1 MLTDAELIERIKGGE
16 TDCVEFA
23 ESVRDLDKI
32 REAICAFANDLPNH
46 KAPGLIFIGIRDDG
60 SVADLSINDT
70 LLTKLSGLRDDGK
83 ILPFP
88 NMQVDKRKL
97 LGGEIAV
104 IEVTPSDNPPV
115 KFDNRC
121 WIRVGSR
128 RAQASAEEERRLMEK
143 RRWGQLS
150 YDMQG
155 VEGAS
160 IDGDLDIG
168 RFMHEYLPYA
178 IPPEVL
184 EENDRDPNE
193 QMLSLR
199 LIIRKN
205 TPTVTAILIL
215 GNEPRDWFPGAY
227 IQFVRFEGNE
237 STDPI
242 KSQREIDGTLPDQ
255 LRELDNI
262 LKVNISVALDP
273 GGKTH
278 VELSDYPYAALRELV
293 RNAVIHRN
301 YEKSNTPVRIYWFS
315 DKVTIS
321 SPGGVYGEVSNENFG
336 KGATSYRNPT
346 IAEAMKNMG
355 FMQRFG
361 IGLPTVHK
369 ALKNNGNPQV
379 EFDIQDNFVNATV
392 RKRP

>member
-32 REAICAFANDLPNH
+32 REAICTFANDLPNH

-70 LLTKLSGLRDDGK
+70 LLTDLGGLRDDGK

-128 RAQASAEEERRLMEK
+128 HAQASAEEERRLMEK

-160 IDGDLDIG
+160 IEDHLDRE
-168 RFMHEYLPYA
+168 RFMREYSPCA
-178 IPPEVL
+178 ISPEVL
-184 EENDRDPNE
+184 EENNRSSNE

-199 LIIRKN
+199 LIRKN
-205 TPTVTAILIL
+205 IPTVTAILIL

-237 STDPI
+237 NMDPI

-273 GGKTH
+273 GGETH

-301 YEKSNTPVRIYWFS
+301 YERSNTPVRIYWFS

-361 IGLPTVHK
+361 IGLPTVNK

-379 EFDIQDNFVNATV
+379 EFEILDSFVNATV